1 MKPFSGAFALW
12 ALSQISP
19 ATGAELQQCTCQ
31 NGTNNSI
38 PRNGTSP
45 VANTTINKAYPLKWC
60 DADDYAYRAA
70 HSNLDAEYARPWKLN
85 GSE

>member
-12 ALSQISP
+12 ALSQMSP

-31 NGTNNSI
+31 NGTNNSVL
-38 PRNGTSP
+38 PNGTNL
-45 VANTTINKAYPLKWC
+45 ANSTTNKAYPLKWC

-70 HSNLDAEYARPWKLN
+70 KGRLDAEYARPWKLN